1 MDQEANEQT
10 GGLTNRR
17 RLLQGLGAA
26 GAGSVLLAGPAS
38 ARGGNGQANGGNGR
52 GGGPRERCSCPEGTF
67 LAKYDFV
74 VDDEECYFVL
84 AEGQDVIE
92 ISDWESKEGE
102 RCEPLTIYYDAP
114 GYEIE
119 GICAF
124 GGRDTHVDDD
134 PDGVFE
140 SDLTNPGGQQAAISN
155 VTFCGRP
162 AEDVACPELMA
173 RYECTEYELEAGNYR
188 RTGTRLRVT
197 NAGDRKVTYDLAVA
211 NEPGDWRDD
220 LEIDAE
226 ADQGRI
232 ADASVPTAGLVFWA
246 CSGDRPA
253 GSQTWGEYKD
263 ENGFANLTNWYVNTG
278 STQSAPQDAPPDVDD
293 DLLVVEVTGIPNGEP
308 DEDIDADDFPD
319 MSQEA
324 EDNGWIACEKFDNN
338 D

>member
-38 ARGGNGQANGGNGR
+38 ARGGNGR
-52 GGGPRERCSCPEGTF
+52 GGGPRERCSCPDGTF

-162 AEDVACPELMA
+162 AEDVECPELMA
-173 RYECTEYELEAGNYR
+173 RYECTTYIDEGGNFR
-188 RTGTRLRVT
+188 RQGTRFRVT
-197 NAGDRKVTYDLAVA
+197 NTDDELVTYDLAVA
-211 NEPGDWRDD
+211 NEPGDWRSG
-220 LEIDAE
+220 LSVGTNSSATPV
-226 ADQGRI
+226 
-232 ADASVPTAGLVFWA
+232 ADASVPTNALVFWNCA
-246 CSGDRPA
+246 NGEPA
-253 GSQTWGEYKD
+253 GAQTWGEYKD
-263 ENGFANLTNWYVNTG
+263 ANGFDDLEDWFEQVG
-278 STQSAPQDAPPDVDD
+278 STGNVPSGAPQDVDD
-293 DLLVVEVTGIPNGEP
+293 DLLVAEATNIPEDEP

-319 MSQEA
+319 MSQAA